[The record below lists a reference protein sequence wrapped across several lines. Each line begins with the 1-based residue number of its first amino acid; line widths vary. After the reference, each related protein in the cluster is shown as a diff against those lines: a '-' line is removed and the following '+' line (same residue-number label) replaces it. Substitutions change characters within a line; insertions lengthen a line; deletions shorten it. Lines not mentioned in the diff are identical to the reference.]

1 MLEYIWSQKYRP
13 QQLSDMVLSDE
24 NRILFESFLK
34 DKQIPNLMFAG
45 LQGIGKTTMAKVL
58 CKELGVDYLYIN
70 ASDETGID
78 TIRHKVISFAETRS
92 LVGDFKVV
100 ILDEADGLSGTTSSG
115 RSSAQQALRNVME
128 EYSANTRFILTANYP
143 SKIIPA
149 LHSRCQSV
157 SFNPPL
163 NKVATFVVDILKKEN
178 VSIPKEQKER
188 LLRMIKS
195 GFPDIRKVI
204 NSLQQH
210 TIDGVLS
217 ISEDSE
223 QIFIA
228 EKVLKMVLNK
238 KPLEE
243 IRKYI
248 ISQES
253 DFNDYHD
260 LLTNLFEA
268 IFNSDLPQDKKASMM
283 LVITEAMYRHSIVM
297 DQEIN
302 CFGAIIQMSTIV

>member
-13 QQLSDMVLSDE
+13 QKLNEMVLSDE
-24 NRILFESFLK
+24 NRVLFESFIK
-34 DKQIPNLMFAG
+34 DNQIPNLLFAG
-45 LQGIGKTTMAKVL
+45 LQGIGKTATSKVL
-58 CKELGVDYLYIN
+58 CNELEVDYLYIN
-70 ASDETGID
+70 ASDEAGID
-78 TIRHKVISFAETRS
+78 TIRHKVVSFAETRS
-92 LVGDFKVV
+92 LKGNFKVV
-100 ILDEADGLSGTTSSG
+100 ILDEADGLSNSAASG

-149 LHSRCQSV
+149 LHSRCQSIT
-157 SFNPPL
+157 FNPPL
-163 NKVATFVVDILKKEN
+163 DKVAKFVIDILKKEK

-195 GFPDIRKVI
+195 GFPDIRKII
-204 NSLQQH
+204 NMLQQH

-217 ISEDSE
+217 ISENSE

-243 IRKYI
+243 VRKYI
-248 ISQES
+248 ISQEQ

-283 LVITEAMYRHSIVM
+283 LVTTEAMYRHSIVM

-302 CFGAIIQMSTIV
+302 CFGAIIQMSRIV